1 MKQREEKF
9 MNTDAAAAFL
19 GARAGTLA
27 AWRFK
32 GIGPSYLKIEGI
44 VVYRRVDLERYLRG
58 AIVHTSR
65 PVKPGHD
72 RYLKQRQAMSA

>member
-32 GIGPSYLKIEGI
+32 NIGPSFLKIEGLI
-44 VVYRRVDLERYLRG
+44 VYRRADLERYLRDR
-58 AIVHTSR
+58 VVTTSR